1 MGERYEV
8 RGKLGRGGMSTVY
21 RAYDTVMGREVALKR
36 LLDLEDTNLNEESKG
51 ALQREAGALAK
62 FQHPNVV
69 TVFAIEED
77 ADGPFVAMELVD
89 GEDLSEVV
97 KDAALSVE
105 DFIDVAEQCLDALAS
120 AGEINLLHRDIKP
133 ANIMLTMTPSE
144 RFLVKILDFGLA
156 KFSQNPSTQTL
167 DHQGTFLGS
176 IDYIAPEQLELKPL
190 DQRTDLYSLGC
201 VLYCGLTQ
209 ESAFQGG
216 NPAETSM
223 NHINHRCTPIE
234 EIRPDLPEHIAAWV
248 MRLISRD
255 PDDRPSDA
263 KDAMKQFQDAVK
275 GIPYESEDDSDIP
288 VAVRVSDPE
297 PVAPPQDMPEQTVTT
312 PAIQTGPTRTIQTG
326 PTRTIQTGPTRTIQ
340 TGPTRTIQ
348 TGPTRTIQTGP
359 TRTIQTGA
367 IKTPLT
373 PSVDATRPATGALR
387 TASGSGPVRGS
398 GYSRGS
404 GEKEFPVIPLAIGT
418 LIVVVVIAGIAFSRS
433 GDNGD
438 DKGVVEV
445 VKEEKKA
452 AVVEAPVETKRSI
465 YPKPSTAD
473 LVYPESLPVPDGA
486 LSVPALPVMDGL
498 VGRFVS
504 STGTYGRDYQSNAL
518 PDTRIAAWYNLAR
531 PEPLASL
538 LREQK
543 DTKGNA
549 LPMVRIYTPESIPG
563 LNEVRRGI
571 LLNNLS
577 SMEVRSNDFDFSNGI
592 SVVLAMTFML
602 EQEQIIRFGAVPWD
616 ERSLVIGTDY
626 SGSVY
631 GGVSIGHGKPWQK
644 VDLGWWDHEP
654 GLIGY
659 VCDVKNRTHRLF
671 KIDKSGREE
680 STDAIAFEG
689 DIGGFNKFSIGRR
702 QQIAKIENEQ
712 GHVMFECAIYDRVLN
727 GEEVTTVQRQL
738 FNRYFKDG
746 Q

>member
-77 ADGPFVAMELVD
+77 ADGPFVAMELVE
-89 GEDLSEVV
+89 GEDLNEVV

-105 DFIDVAEQCLDALAS
+105 DFVDVAEQCLDALAS

-133 ANIMLTMTPSE
+133 ANIMLTMTPSG

-223 NHINHRCTPIE
+223 NHINHRCTPVQ

-275 GIPYESEDDSDIP
+275 GIPYESGDDSDIP

-297 PVAPPQDMPEQTVTT
+297 PVAPPQEK
-312 PAIQTGPTRTIQTG
+312 PAQTGPTRTIQTG
-326 PTRTIQTGPTRTIQ
+326 PTRS
-340 TGPTRTIQ
+340 
-348 TGPTRTIQTGP
+348 IQTGP

-367 IKTPLT
+367 IKAPLK
-373 PSVDATRPATGALR
+373 PSVDVNRSVTGALR
-387 TASGSGPVRGS
+387 TTAGSAPVRGTS
-398 GYSRGS
+398 YSRAS
-404 GEKEFPVIPLAIGT
+404 GEKDFPVLPVAIGT
-418 LIVVVVIAGIAFSRS
+418 LIVIIVIAGIAFLGS
-433 GDNGD
+433 GD
-438 DKGVVEV
+438 KGGEEV
-445 VKEEKKA
+445 VAEVKLEDKKVAVEE
-452 AVVEAPVETKRSI
+452 AVPVETKRSI
-465 YPKPSTAD
+465 YPKPSTGELA
-473 LVYPESLPVPDGA
+473 YPESLPVPDGA
-486 LSVPALPVMDGL
+486 LSVPALPVTDGL

-538 LREQK
+538 VREPA
-543 DTKGNA
+543 DTEGNA
-549 LPMVRIYTPESIPG
+549 LPLMRIYTPESIPG
-563 LNEVRRGI
+563 LNEIRRGI

-577 SMEVRSNDFDFSNGI
+577 SMKVRSNDFDFSQGV

-602 EQEQIIRFGAVPWD
+602 EQEQIIRFGAVPWN

-631 GGVSIGHGKPWQK
+631 GGVSLGRGKPWQK
-644 VDLGWWDHEP
+644 VDIGWWDHEP

-659 VCDVKNRTHRLF
+659 VCDVIKRTHRLF
-671 KIDKSGREE
+671 KIEKSGREE
-680 STDAIAFEG
+680 STGAVAFEG
-689 DIGGFNKFSIGRR
+689 DFGGFNQFSIGRR
-702 QQIAKIENEQ
+702 QQVAKIENEE

-727 GEEVTTVQRQL
+727 EGEMKSVQRQL
-738 FNRYFKDG
+738 FKHYFKVG
-746 Q
+746 E